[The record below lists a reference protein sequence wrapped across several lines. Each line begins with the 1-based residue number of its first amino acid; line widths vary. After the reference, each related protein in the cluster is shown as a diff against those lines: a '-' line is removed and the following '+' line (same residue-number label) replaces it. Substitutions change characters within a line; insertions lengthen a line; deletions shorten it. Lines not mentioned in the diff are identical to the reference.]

1 MLHNAISHDPLTNAP
16 AICPTQQEAP
26 LSLHIEHNFLWHEV
40 SLWIVQVS
48 SPGHAPSQLHVHLL
62 AARAW
67 ETEIA
72 LI

>member
-1 MLHNAISHDPLTNAP
+1 MLHNAISYHPLTIAL
-16 AICPTQQEAP
+16 AICPTQQAP
-26 LSLHIEHNFLWHEV
+26 LSLHIEHNFLWHGI
-40 SLWIVQVS
+40 SLWIVQIG
-48 SPGHAPSQLHVHLL
+48 SPDHAPSQLLVHLL